1 MPLDKDSPY
10 YLHLLQN
17 ISLFALSL
25 IFLPIDTIILLWS
38 LILRPSLA
46 PHASREALS
55 KAQNSP
61 TYKRRTILVT
71 GVGMTKGL
79 ALARAFHLAG
89 HRVIGADFEAH
100 GALVCGRVSRSL
112 NAFYPMQKPTA
123 TSSAGYVS
131 SLLSIIQREHVELWV
146 SCSGVA
152 SAVSDG
158 EAKEAV
164 EAQTACRAIQYDV
177 ATTSMLHEKHYF
189 IERTQALGLTVPETH
204 VVTSRAQLRD
214 IFADAKVKG
223 IQYILK
229 TVAMD
234 DANRGNMTLLPF
246 ASDAETEKYTTR
258 INASEANPWIAQQF
272 ISGREYCTHA
282 LVIRGQVKVF
292 VASPSL
298 ELLMHYVALPSE
310 SPLSLAMLAFTR
322 TFAAAHGETFTGH
335 LSFDFLV
342 ESESERAMDPKHI
355 TLYPIECNPRAHTAV
370 ALFNDTPEMVGA
382 YLSLLDRRRTGL
394 GAGEMV
400 SETPIVPRAPKKYHW
415 MGHDLVAFCIMPVLA
430 ALRPFVTSTTD
441 SNGNGTTNK
450 INTIASPESMGT
462 DPKPQSITAGLSL
475 FADYAMTWKD
485 GTYEVWDP
493 LPWWWLYHVYWP
505 MQFAYAAVAG
515 VRWSRVNV
523 STTKMF
529 LC

>member
-17 ISLFALSL
+17 LSLLTLSL
-25 IFLPIDTIILLWS
+25 IFLPVNTIILVWS

-46 PHASREALS
+46 PHASRDAVS
-55 KAQNSP
+55 NMQSSP
-61 TYKRRTILVT
+61 SFKRRTILVT

-79 ALARAFHLAG
+79 ALARSFHLAG

-112 NAFYPMQKPTA
+112 DAFYPMQKPTA
-123 TSSAGYVS
+123 ASSAGYVS
-131 SLLSIIQREHVELWV
+131 SLLSIIQREHVDLWV

-164 EAQTACRAIQYDV
+164 EAQTACKAIQYDV
-177 ATTSMLHEKHYF
+177 ATTSMLHEKHTF
-189 IERTQALGLTVPETH
+189 IKRTQALGLTVPETH

-246 ASDAETEKYTTR
+246 ASDAETEKHTAR

-322 TFAAAHGETFTGH
+322 TFAAAHGESFTGH

-342 ESESERAMDPKHI
+342 EPESERAQDPKNI

-394 GAGEMV
+394 GAGELDA
-400 SETPIVPRAPKKYHW
+400 ETPIVPRAPQKYHW
-415 MGHDLVAFCIMPVLA
+415 MGHDLVAFCVMPIIA
-430 ALRPFVTSTTD
+430 ALRPFITATST
-441 SNGNGTTNK
+441 SIVPNNATT
-450 INTIASPESMGT
+450 TPATTTET
-462 DPKPQSITAGLSL
+462 DPNPQSITAGLRL

-493 LPWWWLYHVYWP
+493 LPWWWLYHVYWQ